1 MSRRL
6 KTKKNNHTQHKLESC
21 QILAILRNQ
30 TTTWMLYKDALLDNQ
45 CLRYSLGIHKKL
57 RNCTYKISNYFF
69 YKNYLYIETRQNI
82 FKQHYC
88 RRHKVSCFPFS
99 YKYHEMS
106 KFTYIFG
113 NDYFVTVIC
122 SIQQNINIYSPKT
135 VRGLRVRVGAP
146 SVDNIILLF

>member
-1 MSRRL
+1 MGRRL
-6 KTKKNNHTQHKLESC
+6 KTKTQARILSDSSYLTKPNDDVDATQGCFIRQSMSTVLLAHSQKN
-21 QILAILRNQ
+21 
-30 TTTWMLYKDALLDNQ
+30 
-45 CLRYSLGIHKKL
+45 L

-122 SIQQNINIYSPKT
+122 SIQQNIYSPKT
-135 VRGLRVRVGAP
+135 VRGLWVRVGAP